1 MITELIEFLRDTS
14 ASFKERLNLPTNSH
28 SRAKLI
34 FSGGLTFLV
43 FFFSLLPG
51 SAVLFTHSFFPLHAD
66 GSNLFLWAFLLNFC
80 LFSWR

>member
-1 MITELIEFLRDTS
+1 MVALFMITELIDFLRDTS

-43 FFFSLLPG
+43 FFFHFYRALLCFLHTPFFPCMLM
-51 SAVLFTHSFFPLHAD
+51 AVISFF
-66 GSNLFLWAFLLNFC
+66 GLFF
-80 LFSWR
+80 